1 MPVVTRALLADLGT
15 IDVEWSRRSVAMS
28 NLNLQTV
35 VYREGEHYVA
45 QCLNV
50 DVSSFGDS
58 EAEALANLQE
68 ALELYFEDAP
78 ASDAAPVEAA
88 EVRTLTLQGA

>member
-1 MPVVTRALLADLGT
+1 
-15 IDVEWSRRSVAMS
+15 MS
-28 NLNLQTV
+28 TLNLQSV
-35 VYREGEHYVA
+35 VYREGKHFVA

-78 ASDAAPVEAA
+78 VSDATPVDAP

>member
-1 MPVVTRALLADLGT
+1 VTRT
-15 IDVEWSRRSVAMS
+15 DVQV
-28 NLNLQTV
+28 V
-35 VYREGEHYVA
+35 VYREDRHCVV

-68 ALELYFEDAP
+68 ALELYFADMPLAAISAVDAP
-78 ASDAAPVEAA
+78 AL
-88 EVRTLTLQGA
+88 RQLTVQNA